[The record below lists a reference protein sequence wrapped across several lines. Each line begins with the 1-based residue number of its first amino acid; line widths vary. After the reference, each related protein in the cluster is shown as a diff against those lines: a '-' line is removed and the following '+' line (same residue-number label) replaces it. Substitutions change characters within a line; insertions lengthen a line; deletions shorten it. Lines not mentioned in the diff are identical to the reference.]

1 MRRRDLLRMALLGAP
16 ALRAACPD
24 DYRAL
29 VCVMMAGG
37 NDGNNMLLPI
47 AMAEGNPLITYS
59 QYARVRGGLAVPLES
74 VVRIYAGNGDQFG
87 LHGSLKE
94 LGEMYN
100 QRKNVAVLANVGPLA
115 EPLTRAE
122 YRGGKGM
129 VPAGLYSHGGQQA
142 EWQAMAGAAFGAVD
156 GCEASE
162 FPLPVW
168 LGGGSGAALR
178 GGGESPRM
186 TGVTNLL
193 RVDDGLAMV
202 RGANTFSEAGLA
214 QSRLLE
220 GALDGVAPLTTAFPN
235 TALGRQLGRAA
246 RMIQARGAL
255 GVRRQIFLAAIGG
268 FDTHERQLT
277 DQAAALAQLSGAV
290 SAFYQATVE
299 MGVSDRVVTFTA
311 SEFGRTL
318 QACGG
323 GTLGSD
329 HGWGSHHLI
338 VGDAV
343 QGGEVYGKYPAMA
356 LDGPDDATG
365 RGVWI
370 PTMATDQYG
379 AALGRWFGISEEGL
393 AEVFPNLASFAGGVP
408 AFLGSG

>member
-1 MRRRDLLRMALLGAP
+1 MAALGLP
-16 ALRAACPD
+16 ALRAACPA

-29 VCVMMAGG
+29 VCVLLAGG
-37 NDGNNMLLPI
+37 NDGNNMVVPVTS
-47 AMAEGNPLITYS
+47 AGGNPLMTYS
-59 QYARVRGGLAVPLES
+59 QYARARGGLALPLENLM
-74 VVRIYAGNGDQFG
+74 RIHAGNGDQFG

-94 LGEMYN
+94 LGALYN

-122 YRGGKGM
+122 YRGGKGK
-129 VPAGLYSHGGQQA
+129 VQAGLYSHGGQQA
-142 EWQAMAGAAFGAVD
+142 EWQAMAGAAFGGVD
-156 GCEASE
+156 GCEAQE
-162 FPLPVW
+162 APLPVW
-168 LGGGSGAALR
+168 LGGGGGAALR
-178 GGGESPRM
+178 GDGDNARM
-186 TGVTNLL
+186 AGVSRLL

-202 RGANTFSEAGLA
+202 RGANVLTDAGLT
-214 QSRLLE
+214 QSRRLAE
-220 GALDGVAPLTTAFPN
+220 ALDGAAPLTTAFPD
-235 TALGRQLGRAA
+235 TPLGRQLARAA
-246 RMIQARGAL
+246 RMIQARGTL
-255 GVRRQIFLAAIGG
+255 GVRRQIFLAALGG

-277 DQAAALAQLSGAV
+277 DQAAGLAQVDAAV
-290 SAFYQATVE
+290 AAFFAATVE
-299 MGVSDRVVTFTA
+299 MGVSDQVVTFTA

-343 QGGEVYGKYPAMA
+343 KGGEVYGKFPAIA

-370 PTMATDQYG
+370 PTTATDQYG
-379 AALGRWFGISEEGL
+379 SALGRWFGMSEEGL
-393 AEVFPNLASFAGGVP
+393 AAAFPNLASFGGELP
-408 AFLGSG
+408 GFLGSA